1 MPHAAATASTIK
13 FPQRLHV
20 RMPDAL
26 LTAVAVAAGRR
37 FQTPSEYARQ
47 ALVHA
52 LTQDGVS
59 LAPNAKEANDR
70 A

>member
-1 MPHAAATASTIK
+1 MQNAEAISSISR

-47 ALVHA
+47 ALLQA
-52 LTQDGVS
+52 LAEDGVA
-59 LAPNAKEANDR
+59 LAPNSR
-70 A
+70 AETGQP